1 MKPMFKHELG
11 QAAIG
16 NDYWSAYDKES
27 GLGALITGMTKG
39 LMYNSANGPD
49 GCFTTVAD
57 STIALSN
64 VFYVMRHIY
73 LPWYLPEAQLV
84 IQDNIALMGGF
95 YTECSVNTFFDSMT
109 TLISAE
115 GISSLGARG
124 AGAYLF

>member
-16 NDYWSAYDKES
+16 NDYWSAYDRES
-27 GLGALITGMTKG
+27 GLGALFTGMTKG

-49 GCFTTVAD
+49 GCFSTVAD
-57 STIALSN
+57 TSIALSN
-64 VFYVMRHIY
+64 AFYVMRRAY

-84 IQDNIALMGGF
+84 IQDNIALIGGY

-115 GISSLGARG
+115 GISSLSARG